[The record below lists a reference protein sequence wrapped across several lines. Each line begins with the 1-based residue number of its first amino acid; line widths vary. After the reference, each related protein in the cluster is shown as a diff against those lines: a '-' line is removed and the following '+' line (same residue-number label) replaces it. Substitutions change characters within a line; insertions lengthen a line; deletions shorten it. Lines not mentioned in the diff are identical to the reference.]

1 MIKKMDGSLGKALH
15 TSKSITGLLKSLS
28 PSLRMI
34 LQSCFEH
41 ELTGNIQMMQALGH
55 AYKPFSQQTQFWER
69 SKANSLNHTPLANI
83 CIVVKNCG
91 FYCTP
96 IDETCNHGNHKYKQ
110 FLAVLSSRLV
120 AGLRQSCK
128 HIVIHGT
135 VLPARRSCAISE
147 NVDTAI
153 AGYQLAHQ
161 QQSLPHS
168 IPY

>member
-1 MIKKMDGSLGKALH
+1 MVKRTDGSLGKALH

-34 LQSCFEH
+34 IQSCFEY
-41 ELTGNIQMMQALGH
+41 ELTGNIQMMQPLGH

-96 IDETCNHGNHKYKQ
+96 VDEHCNHGNHEYKQ
-110 FLAVLSSRLV
+110 FRAVMSSRLE
-120 AGLRQSCK
+120 AGLQKSCRQIPIYGS
-128 HIVIHGT
+128 
-135 VLPARRSCAISE
+135 VLPATISCAISG
-147 NVDTAI
+147 NAGTAI
-153 AGYQLAHQ
+153 AGCQWLLLMPQLYQ
-161 QQSLPHS
+161 
-168 IPY
+168 